1 MAQKN
6 HIKRFLLDNL
16 SHHKKD
22 IINTAVQ
29 RFGLSRQAILKH
41 MQILIKEKQ
50 VIAQGRT
57 KDRIYKLSPKV
68 NFTKEVKIDNN
79 IDVAIIIKKNIMP
92 HLTILSD
99 NIYEIVYF
107 SMNAILSNIKDHSKA
122 TKSYFKLFFK
132 S

>member
-29 RFGLSRQAILKH
+29 RFGLSPASYIETYANIDKG
-41 MQILIKEKQ
+41 KQ

-57 KDRIYKLSPKV
+57 KDRIYQLSPKV

-79 IDVAIIIKKNIMP
+79 INVAKLIKK
-92 HLTILSD
+92 
-99 NIYEIVYF
+99 Y
-107 SMNAILSNIKDHSKA
+107 NAPFDDIIR
-122 TKSYFKLFFK
+122 
-132 S
+132 